1 MNRFYTTFLAFVT
14 ALVALLYRAIRHLLS
29 NFIKWI
35 GSVRWR
41 PSALLESVLSIARFV
56 VANKKVSIASV
67 VGFVALLILS
77 TTATTECSHSGGGS
91 SSPSKSKQHK
101 PSPKSINTL
110 ISNSMS
116 ETEQTK
122 AFDRDI
128 EAFMRRWE
136 LTGGT
141 FAIMRNDS
149 LLYAKGYGY
158 ADRERE
164 IKCDASNT
172 FRIASA
178 SKLLTAA
185 AIMKLVEDKKLTL
198 NQHIFGEKGILCDST
213 FMDLKDRN
221 LRLITVEHLLR
232 HTSGL
237 STPISDPAFANY
249 SVAKSLGKE
258 LPLDIDDMVK
268 YASLQRVKA
277 RPGGLYDYSNLG
289 YIILG
294 KVIEVASGM
303 GYEEYLQRK
312 ILEPAGCYDIYIGK
326 NFSKDRGENEVK
338 YYEVKEAEL
347 FPAYD
352 GSGRQTLKS
361 DGGNNVTLLSS
372 AGGFVASGAE
382 LLRFV
387 AAINGS
393 GTKRDILSKES
404 IRLMTYDSSDRS
416 KKPMGWATVR
426 GSEWLRSGSMA
437 GTCALIKKQKDGYT
451 WVFITNSSAWIA
463 YHLAN
468 HISSNISRSV
478 SRVKQWPKQDLFTLT
493 E

>member
-1 MNRFYTTFLAFVT
+1 MNRF
-14 ALVALLYRAIRHLLS
+14 LS
-29 NFIKWI
+29 TL
-35 GSVRWR
+35 
-41 PSALLESVLSIARFV
+41 SALLAAVAGLIYRALKRLMSNIRNLFVESDEQRRDLQTLWSGVVLFV
-56 VANKKVSIASV
+56 KLNKKLVAASV
-67 VGFVALLILS
+67 VGFVTLIALS
-77 TTATTECSHSGGGS
+77 TIAPNECSQDNSTTTT
-91 SSPSKSKQHK
+91 SSPKKK
-101 PSPKSINTL
+101 INRRSINSV

-116 ETEQTK
+116 ESEYTK
-122 AFDRDI
+122 SFDREI
-128 EAFMRRWE
+128 ESFMRRWE

-158 ADRERE
+158 ANKERE
-164 IKCDASNT
+164 IMCDASNT

-198 NQHIFGEKGILCDST
+198 NRHIFGEDGILCDST
-213 FMDLKDRN
+213 FMDLRDRN

-258 LPLDIDDMVK
+258 LPLDVDDMVK
-268 YASLQRVKA
+268 YATMHRLKA

-303 GYEEYLQRK
+303 SYEEYLQRK
-312 ILEPAGCYDIYIGK
+312 ILEPAGCYDIYVGR
-326 NFSKDRGENEVK
+326 NYSNDRGANEVK

-347 FPAYD
+347 YSAFD

-361 DGGNNVTLLSS
+361 NGGNNVTLLSS
-372 AGGFVASGAE
+372 AGGLVASSAE

-387 AAINGS
+387 ASINGKGS
-393 GTKRDILSKES
+393 KRDVLSAES
-404 IRLMTYDSSDRS
+404 IKMMTYDSSDRS
-416 KKPMGWATVR
+416 KKPMGWATVH

-437 GTCALIKKQKDGYT
+437 GTCALIKQQRDGYT

-463 YHLAN
+463 YHLTN

-478 SRVKQWPKQDLFTLT
+478 SRVKRWPQQDLFTIA